1 MDIPEFGIQPAL
13 PHTCK
18 WVAPPPRISFFSGLK
33 RRNFSMKTM
42 LSFRTLSVFSILLLS
57 LGNSAWAQQIF
68 RCSAVNGS
76 APEYINNVKE
86 AQSRGC
92 KAVSGGN
99 VTVVQGAP
107 VSRAPAR
114 AASGSGSGSARL
126 EGSPDQRARDSDSRI
141 ILEAELRK
149 SESRLAEQQK
159 EYNNGEPEKQ
169 GIEGR
174 NYQRYLD
181 RTSDLKDGIARSQ
194 SDIAG
199 LKREISRLPVAN

>member
-1 MDIPEFGIQPAL
+1 MKNMLSLRAVSMSFMLLLPL
-13 PHTCK
+13 PHT
-18 WVAPPPRISFFSGLK
+18 
-33 RRNFSMKTM
+33 
-42 LSFRTLSVFSILLLS
+42 
-57 LGNSAWAQQIF
+57 AWAQQIF
-68 RCSAVNGS
+68 RCAGEGGG

-86 AQSRGC
+86 AQTRSC

-107 VSRAPAR
+107 ALKPPVVRVAGNSGPASPSTR
-114 AASGSGSGSARL
+114 V
-126 EGSPDQRARDSDSRI
+126 EGSPDQRARDSDSRV
-141 ILEAELRK
+141 ILDAELRK
-149 SESRLAEQQK
+149 SESRLAELQK

-199 LKREISRLPVAN
+199 LKREISRLPAVN